1 MKVLPPLLQRSDHG
15 RSSSELRAVDCN
27 LNSLFEHIQLEG
39 FNSGSFSDVV
49 VNAMGSTYYLRRL
62 ILSRSSYFEI
72 WCFNRNLGVSFRC
85 LLRVKIMGYMGNCWG
100 YLCPSGAKKLKE
112 FL

>member
-49 VNAMGSTYYLRRL
+49 VFAESQDYGIHGELL
-62 ILSRSSYFEI
+62 GLSLSKWCQEI
-72 WCFNRNLGVSFRC
+72 ER
-85 LLRVKIMGYMGNCWG
+85 
-100 YLCPSGAKKLKE
+100 GA
-112 FL
+112 